1 MAQVVLK
8 SLWDAEL
15 AQSGHFDK
23 IMVQNL
29 EVTANAGKD
38 VWGRPKMQRALL
50 SVTVTLKQHFES
62 ASKTDTVDASTIH
75 YGTLSKAVQ
84 ADVQGRLSGWVST
97 EALSAN
103 IVHSV
108 NKVAGSTPLYAVET
122 DICYLKGSM
131 FGDGAGYRTSRFMAD
146 SSAACSNVL
155 YLRDVRIPCL
165 IGVNANERLQKQPV
179 VVNIWIECVDNSR
192 ADDHAKLE
200 TFLFTHISASEFQ
213 TIESM
218 LEWVV
223 QLLREQYFT
232 SDEDQATVIRLR
244 IEKPLAVPF
253 ADAPAV
259 EITRPVRTT

>member
-1 MAQVVLK
+1 MGRATSLVCLPQIHSTKYLSSVTGILARLTEPFHAFQHPPSRTMAQVVLK

-84 ADVQGRLSGWVST
+84 ADVQGRVSGWVST

-200 TFLFTHISASEFQ
+200 TFLFTV
-213 TIESM
+213 
-218 LEWVV
+218 W
-223 QLLREQYFT
+223 LLGWIYEECY
-232 SDEDQATVIRLR
+232 
-244 IEKPLAVPF
+244 
-253 ADAPAV
+253 
-259 EITRPVRTT
+259 